1 MINSDLDSGNAAGG
15 RMDAD
20 NLFTFRCSPGVPCFT
35 QCCQDVTI
43 VLTPYDVLR
52 LKNRL
57 GISSEDFIDRYT
69 IVIPKAERLIPLV
82 ILRMN
87 ADDKKCPFVT
97 EEGCTVYE
105 DRPWPCRMYPLD
117 MNDDGTFR
125 IITDASRCKGL
136 NEQNQRVISDWLI
149 EQGVPAYDEMNN
161 LFSQITTPLQA
172 QEFDID
178 NPQISKMI
186 FMSLYNADAF
196 RNFVFQS
203 SFLQKFEIDT
213 SRLEKIKR
221 KDIDLLKLAYDWIKF
236 GIFGQKVLDV
246 KQKAPERAASPSGE

>member
-1 MINSDLDSGNAAGG
+1 MIDSNLDSANAAAG
-15 RMDAD
+15 RMDAE
-20 NLFTFRCSPGVPCFT
+20 NLFEFRCSPGVPCFT
-35 QCCQDVTI
+35 QCCLDVTI

-57 GISSEDFIDRYT
+57 EITSEDFIDRYT
-69 IVIPKAERLIPLV
+69 IVIPKAGRLIPLV
-82 ILRMN
+82 VLKMN
-87 ADDKKCPFVT
+87 DEDKKCPFVT
-97 EEGCTVYE
+97 REGCTVYE

-117 MNDDGTFR
+117 MNEDGTFR
-125 IITDASRCKGL
+125 IIADASRCKGL
-136 NEQNQRVISDWLI
+136 REHDRRVISDWLI
-149 EQGVPAYDEMNN
+149 EQGVPPYDEMNN
-161 LFSQITTPLQA
+161 LFAQITTPLQA